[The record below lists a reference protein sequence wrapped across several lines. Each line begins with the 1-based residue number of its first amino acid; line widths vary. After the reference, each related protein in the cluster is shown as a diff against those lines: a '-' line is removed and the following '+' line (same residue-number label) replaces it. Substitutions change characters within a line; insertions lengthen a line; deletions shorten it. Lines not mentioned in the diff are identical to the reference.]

1 MDVSLEQ
8 LRTLGAVVDEGTF
21 ERAAHVLGITP
32 SAVSQ
37 RIKALEAQVGRMLL
51 TRSKPVRTTSPGDL
65 VLRLARVSTRLAADT
80 ANELGIADAGRGFTT
95 LPIAVNRDSL
105 NTWFLPAL
113 ARMPARHRVCFDLH
127 TDDQEYSDRLFA
139 REAVLAA
146 VTSVAEPVPGC
157 SVTRLGSMRYL
168 PMASVDFVDT
178 YLRDGHAG
186 LRQAP
191 VVQFDRKDSLQNVFL
206 DRVFG
211 EEYRRG
217 RIRPPAHHVPSSAD
231 FRRAVELGLG
241 WGMIPELQLAEP
253 APGLLTLDP
262 NAHLDVEL
270 YWQCWNVGSA
280 ALSALGEVVVR
291 TAEEL
296 LRP

>member
-1 MDVSLEQ
+1 MDIGLEQ
-8 LRTLGAVVDEGTF
+8 LRTLAAVADEGTF
-21 ERAAHVLGITP
+21 ERAARLLGITP

-37 RIKALEAQVGRMLL
+37 RIKALEAQVGRVLL
-51 TRSKPVRTTSPGDL
+51 TRSKPVRTTAPGDL
-65 VLRLARVSTRLAADT
+65 VLRLARVTTRLAADT
-80 ANELGIADAGRGFTT
+80 ANELGIADAGAGFTT

-146 VTSVAEPVPGC
+146 VTSVADPVPGC
-157 SVTRLGSMRYL
+157 TVTRLGSMRYL
-168 PMASVDFVDT
+168 PMASVDFVEN
-178 YLRDGHAG
+178 YLPDGNAG
-186 LRQAP
+186 LRTAP
-191 VVQFDRKDSLQNVFL
+191 VVQFDRKDSLQNAFL
-206 DRVFG
+206 GTLFG
-211 EEYRRG
+211 EEYRLG
-217 RIRPPAHHVPSSAD
+217 RTRPPAHHVPSSAD

-253 APGLLTLDP
+253 TSLVSLD
-262 NAHLDVEL
+262 AQAFLDVEL

-280 ALSALGEVVVR
+280 ALSALAKVVVR
-291 TAEEL
+291 TAGEL
-296 LRP
+296 LR